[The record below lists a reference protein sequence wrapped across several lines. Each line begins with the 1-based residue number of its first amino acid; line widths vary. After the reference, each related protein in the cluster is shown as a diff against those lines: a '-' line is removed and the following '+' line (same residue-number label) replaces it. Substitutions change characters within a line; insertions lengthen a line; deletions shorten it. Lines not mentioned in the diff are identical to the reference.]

1 MVSKSA
7 ELLAGADIEGSL
19 AFIDSDI
26 LAEPNSLGLSSQLQ
40 FPKYRIV
47 IQTAIF
53 YAKILE
59 KHVKQKED

>member
-40 FPKYRIV
+40 FPKYRII
-47 IQTAIF
+47 IQKAVFNT
-53 YAKILE
+53 KIAE
-59 KHVKQKED
+59 KHIKQKKD